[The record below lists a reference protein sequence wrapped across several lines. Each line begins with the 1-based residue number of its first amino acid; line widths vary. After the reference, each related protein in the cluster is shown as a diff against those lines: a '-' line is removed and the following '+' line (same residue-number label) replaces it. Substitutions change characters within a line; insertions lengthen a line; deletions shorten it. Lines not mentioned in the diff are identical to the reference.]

1 MQSIEKLRL
10 AIITEDDGIWA
21 LSLWER
27 TIAKLQGEVVAQ
39 ESVPEGPNTA
49 SMVAFNL
56 HMFRI
61 VPTMLMAAI
70 RNVLENRTV
79 QFAAVEPSYFGLPDK
94 DVVRRFRRQGG
105 KIVRLSDIGRAQ
117 EL

>member
-1 MQSIEKLRL
+1 MIQGRRTAFFGVLL
-10 AIITEDDGIWA
+10 ALMLVVLPEFN
-21 LSLWER
+21 L
-27 TIAKLQGEVVAQ
+27 VAQ

-79 QFAAVEPSYFGLPDK
+79 PFAAVEPSYFGLPDK